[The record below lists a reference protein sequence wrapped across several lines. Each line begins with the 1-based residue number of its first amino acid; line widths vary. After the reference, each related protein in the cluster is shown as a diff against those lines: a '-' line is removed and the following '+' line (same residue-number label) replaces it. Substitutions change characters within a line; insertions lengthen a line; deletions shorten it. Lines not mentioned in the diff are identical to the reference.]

1 MKLSAAIM
9 TFNEEKNLDRTLK
22 ALEDICD
29 EIVIVD
35 SGSTDRTKEIAEK
48 YKAKF
53 INQKWLGYGKQRNVA
68 IDNCSGKWILAV
80 DADEELSPQLK
91 EKIKEI
97 IESNDE
103 SKKVYE
109 INRLSVCFGKKIK
122 HGGWGTSYAV
132 RLFLKGAGKFNDNT
146 VHESFVT
153 DEKVYQIK
161 EDIYHHSYLTLE
173 DYFSKFNRYTTEGAL
188 EYYKKGKKASIF
200 QIAFNPLYKFIRMYI
215 IRLGFLDGVE
225 GFLLASTSS
234 LYSMVK
240 YFKLREI
247 YRNGS
252 YIDDK
257 KGAKNG
263 D

>member
-9 TFNEEKNLDRTLK
+9 TFNEERNLERTLK
-22 ALEDICD
+22 ALADICD

-35 SGSTDRTKEIAEK
+35 SGSTDKTKEIAEK
-48 YKAKF
+48 YEARF
-53 INQKWLGYGKQRNVA
+53 IYQPWLGYGKQRNAA

-80 DADEELSPQLK
+80 DADEELSPELK
-91 EKIKEI
+91 QKITEI
-97 IESNDE
+97 INGNED
-103 SKKVYE
+103 KKVYE

-132 RLFLKGAGKFNDNT
+132 RLFLKTAGRFNDNT

-153 DEKVYQIK
+153 QEEIFKIK
-161 EDIYHHSYLTLE
+161 ENIYHHSYLTLE

-188 EYYKKGKKASIF
+188 EYYKKGKKASIG
-200 QIAFNPLYKFIRMYI
+200 QVVFNPMYKFIRMYI
-215 IRLGFLDGVE
+215 IRLGFLDGIE

-234 LYSMVK
+234 MYSMVK

-247 YRNGS
+247 YKNGS
-252 YIDDK
+252 YIDK
-257 KGAKNG
+257 KN
-263 D
+263 

>member
-9 TFNEEKNLDRTLK
+9 TFNEERNLERTLK
-22 ALEDICD
+22 ALADICD

-35 SGSTDRTKEIAEK
+35 SGSTDKTKEIAEK
-48 YKAKF
+48 YEARF
-53 INQKWLGYGKQRNVA
+53 IYQPWLGYGKQRNAA

-80 DADEELSPQLK
+80 DGDEELSPELK
-91 EKIKEI
+91 QKITEI
-97 IESNDE
+97 INGNED
-103 SKKVYE
+103 KKVYE

-132 RLFLKGAGKFNDNT
+132 RLFLKTAGRFNDNT

-153 DEKVYQIK
+153 QEEIFKIK
-161 EDIYHHSYLTLE
+161 ENIYHHSYLTLE

-188 EYYKKGKKASIF
+188 EYYKKGKKASIG
-200 QIAFNPLYKFIRMYI
+200 QVVFNPMYKFIRMYI
-215 IRLGFLDGVE
+215 IRLGFLDGIE

-234 LYSMVK
+234 MYSMVK

-247 YRNGS
+247 YKNGS
-252 YIDDK
+252 YRSK
-257 KGAKNG
+257 KN
-263 D
+263 

>member
-35 SGSTDRTKEIAEK
+35 SRSTDRTEEICKK
-48 YKAKF
+48 YGAKF
-53 INQKWLGYGKQRNVA
+53 IKQKWLGYGRQRNVA
-68 IDNCSGKWILAV
+68 IENCSGRWILAV
-80 DADEELSPQLK
+80 DADEELSPELRDR
-91 EKIKEI
+91 IKNI
-97 IESNDE
+97 IESDDT
-103 SKKVYE
+103 SKKVFE

-122 HGGWGTSYAV
+122 YGGWGTSYAV

-153 DEKVYQIK
+153 DEMIYKIK

-200 QIAFNPLYKFIRMYI
+200 QIVFNPLYKFIRMYI
-215 IRLGFLDGVE
+215 FRLGFLDGVE

-247 YRNGS
+247 YRNKS
-252 YIDDK
+252 YIEK
-257 KGAKNG
+257 
-263 D
+263 

>member
-9 TFNEEKNLDRTLK
+9 TFNEERNLERTLK
-22 ALEDICD
+22 ALADICD

-35 SGSTDRTKEIAEK
+35 SGSTDKTKEIAEK
-48 YKAKF
+48 YEARF
-53 INQKWLGYGKQRNVA
+53 IYQPWLGYGKQRNAA

-80 DADEELSPQLK
+80 DADEELSPELK
-91 EKIKEI
+91 QKITEI
-97 IESNDE
+97 INGNED
-103 SKKVYE
+103 KKVYE

-132 RLFLKGAGKFNDNT
+132 RLFLKTAGRFNDNT

-153 DEKVYQIK
+153 QEEIFKIK
-161 EDIYHHSYLTLE
+161 ENIYHHSYLTLE

-188 EYYKKGKKASIF
+188 EYYKKGKKVSIG
-200 QIAFNPLYKFIRMYI
+200 QVVFNPMYKFIRMYI
-215 IRLGFLDGVE
+215 IRLGFLDGIE

-234 LYSMVK
+234 MYSMVK

-247 YRNGS
+247 YKNGS
-252 YIDDK
+252 YRSK
-257 KGAKNG
+257 KN
-263 D
+263 